1 LKDLGIER
9 NEGLSEMMDY
19 LEYTIKGMVQQ
30 RARTFLTLLGMI
42 IGIAVIVAMISIGQG
57 MQVSFNDQLEKMGSD
72 KISIFPGG
80 AFTGGVGAIREFV
93 PFSDKEMQ
101 ALERIPG
108 VESVNPYFL
117 RSAVLEYRGEKK
129 SANIAGISSKGIDI
143 FRQFYSIK
151 GGRYFEDYEGNVVV
165 IGYRIQKGFFDKEVR
180 VGDILKINE
189 KKFKVVGALVEIG
202 NTGDDS
208 TVYLPI
214 GPAQSLFDAKGEN
227 TMFFIVAD
235 SENVVDRVAIKAEDV
250 LKKLRGGKDFE
261 VMTTREM
268 AEQIA
273 QVVTIITFVLGGV
286 ASVSIVVGGVI
297 IMNTMLM
304 TVMERTK
311 EIGVMKAVG
320 ATNMNVL
327 TLFLVESGMV
337 GLAGGTIGIAVGTG
351 ISKMIEYV
359 GAIYLGSSFITV
371 VSKELVLASLLFS
384 VVVGSISGIYPA
396 LKAAKMRPVEALRH
410 E

>member
-1 LKDLGIER
+1 
-9 NEGLSEMMDY
+9 MMDY

-42 IGIAVIVAMISIGQG
+42 IGIAVMVAMISIGQG
-57 MQVSFNDQLEKMGSD
+57 MQASINDQLEKMGSD

-80 AFTGGVGAIREFV
+80 AFTGGVGAVRVFV
-93 PFSDKEMQ
+93 PFSDKEME
-101 ALERIPG
+101 ALEQIPG
-108 VESVNPYFL
+108 VKSVNPYFL
-117 RSAVLEYRGEKK
+117 RSAVIKYGGEKK
-129 SANIAGISSKGIDI
+129 SANIGGISSKGIDV
-143 FRQFYSIK
+143 FKQFYSIK
-151 GGRYFEDYEGNVVV
+151 EGRYFKDYEDGVAV
-165 IGYRIQKGFFDKEVR
+165 IGYRIQKGFFDKVVR
-180 VGDILKINE
+180 VGDVLKING
-189 KKFKVVGALVEIG
+189 KKFTVVGTLVEIG
-202 NTGDDS
+202 NMGDDS

-214 GPAQSLFDAKGEN
+214 KSAQNLFDAKGEN
-227 TMFFIVAD
+227 TMLFIVAD
-235 SENVVDRVAIKAEDV
+235 NENVVNRVAIKAEEV

-261 VMTTREM
+261 VMTTKKLAKKVSRV
-268 AEQIA
+268 A
-273 QVVTIITFVLGGV
+273 TIITFVLGGV

-304 TVMERTK
+304 TVMERTN

-320 ATNMNVL
+320 ATNMNIL

-337 GLAGGTIGIAVGTG
+337 GLVGGTIGVVVGTV

-371 VSKELVLASLLFS
+371 VSEELVLGSLLFS

-396 LKAAKMRPVEALRH
+396 LKAAKMHPAEALRH